1 MSPWKTKSNSFT
13 VNINE
18 RLIRAMKNKGAR
30 FCKMGDNGDIDNE
43 NSSWWMDVT
52 TEKNDENQSD
62 KNQSDENQSDEN
74 QSEENQ
80 SEENQSEETHRK
92 LKENITV
99 KTVDGDSVTGYIT
112 HWVRG
117 PCSGTNEKNWF
128 IIQPG
133 QYPTTYTLENAMIV
147 EDL

>member
-30 FCKMGDNGDIDNE
+30 FCKMSDNGDIDNE
-43 NSSWWMDVT
+43 NSSWRIDDT
-52 TEKNDENQSD
+52 TEKNN
-62 KNQSDENQSDEN
+62 EN
-74 QSEENQ
+74 QSEETQ
-80 SEENQSEETHRK
+80 SEETQSEETHRK

-99 KTVDGDSVTGYIT
+99 KTVDGDYVTGYIT

-133 QYPTTYTLENAMIV
+133 QYPTTYTLDNAMIV

>member
-62 KNQSDENQSDEN
+62 ENQSDENQSD
-74 QSEENQ
+74 
-80 SEENQSEETHRK
+80 ENQSEETHRK

-133 QYPTTYTLENAMIV
+133 HYPTTYTLENAMIV

>member
-62 KNQSDENQSDEN
+62 KNQSD
-74 QSEENQ
+74 ENQ

>member
-62 KNQSDENQSDEN
+62 ENQSDEI
-74 QSEENQ
+74 QSEETQ
-80 SEENQSEETHRK
+80 TEETHRK

-133 QYPTTYTLENAMIV
+133 QYPTIYTLENAMIV

>member
-1 MSPWKTKSNSFT
+1 MAYWKTKSNSFT

-62 KNQSDENQSDEN
+62 KNQSDENQSDEI
-74 QSEENQ
+74 QSDEI
-80 SEENQSEETHRK
+80 QSEETHRK

-117 PCSGTNEKNWF
+117 PCSGTNKKNWF

-133 QYPTTYTLENAMIV
+133 QYPTTYTLDNAMIV

>member
-62 KNQSDENQSDEN
+62 KNQSDENQS
-74 QSEENQ
+74 EETQ
-80 SEENQSEETHRK
+80 IEETHRK

>member
-1 MSPWKTKSNSFT
+1 MAYWKTKSNSFT

-30 FCKMGDNGDIDNE
+30 FCKMSDNSDIDNE
-43 NSSWWMDVT
+43 NSSWWMDVA
-52 TEKNDENQSD
+52 TEKNDENQS
-62 KNQSDENQSDEN
+62 EETDEN
-74 QSEENQ
+74 QSEETD
-80 SEENQSEETHRK
+80 ENQSEETHRI
-92 LKENITV
+92 LKPNITV

-117 PCSGTNEKNWF
+117 PCSGTDEKNWF

-133 QYPTTYTLENAMIV
+133 QYPTSYTYNNEMIV
-147 EDL
+147 EDM

>member
-1 MSPWKTKSNSFT
+1 MAYWKTKSNSFT

-30 FCKMGDNGDIDNE
+30 FCKMSDNSDIDNE
-43 NSSWWMDVT
+43 NSSWWMDVA
-52 TEKNDENQSD
+52 TEKNDENQS
-62 KNQSDENQSDEN
+62 
-74 QSEENQ
+74 EETD
-80 SEENQSEETHRK
+80 ENQSEETHRI
-92 LKENITV
+92 LKPNITV

-117 PCSGTNEKNWF
+117 PCSGTDEKNWF

-133 QYPTTYTLENAMIV
+133 QYPTSYTYKNEMIV
-147 EDL
+147 EDM

>member
-62 KNQSDENQSDEN
+62 EIQSDENQSDKN
-74 QSEENQ
+74 QSDKN
-80 SEENQSEETHRK
+80 HRK

>member
-62 KNQSDENQSDEN
+62 KNQSDENQS
-74 QSEENQ
+74 
-80 SEENQSEETHRK
+80 EETQSKETHCK

>member
-1 MSPWKTKSNSFT
+1 MAYWKTKSISFK
-13 VNINE
+13 VNIDE
-18 RLIRAMKNKGAR
+18 KLIRAMKNKGAR

-43 NSSWWMDVT
+43 NSSWWTDY
-52 TEKNDENQSD
+52 TEET
-62 KNQSDENQSDEN
+62 DEN
-74 QSEENQ
+74 QSEETDENQ
-80 SEENQSEETHRK
+80 SEETDENQSEETHRI
-92 LKENITV
+92 LKSNITV

-133 QYPTTYTLENAMIV
+133 QYPTSYTYNNEIIV
-147 EDL
+147 EDM

>member
-18 RLIRAMKNKGAR
+18 RLIMAMKNKGAR

-62 KNQSDENQSDEN
+62 KNQSDENQSDE
-74 QSEENQ
+74 
-80 SEENQSEETHRK
+80 THRK

-99 KTVDGDSVTGYIT
+99 KTVDGDSVTGYIS
-112 HWVRG
+112 HWVRE

>member
-43 NSSWWMDVT
+43 NSSWWMD
-52 TEKNDENQSD
+52 
-62 KNQSDENQSDEN
+62 
-74 QSEENQ
+74 
-80 SEENQSEETHRK
+80 ETHRK

-133 QYPTTYTLENAMIV
+133 QYPTTYTLDNAMIV

>member
-13 VNINE
+13 LNINE
-18 RLIRAMKNKGAR
+18 ILIRAMKNKGAR

-62 KNQSDENQSDEN
+62 KNQSD
-74 QSEENQ
+74 ENQ

>member
-1 MSPWKTKSNSFT
+1 
-13 VNINE
+13 
-18 RLIRAMKNKGAR
+18 MKNKGAR
-30 FCKMGDNGDIDNE
+30 FCKMSDNGDIDNE

-52 TEKNDENQSD
+52 TEKSDE
-62 KNQSDENQSDEN
+62 NQSDENQSDEN
-74 QSEENQ
+74 QSY
-80 SEENQSEETHRK
+80 ETHRK

-133 QYPTTYTLENAMIV
+133 QYPTIYTLENAMIV

>member
-1 MSPWKTKSNSFT
+1 MAYWKTKSNSFT

-30 FCKMGDNGDIDNE
+30 FCKMSDNSDIDNE
-43 NSSWWMDVT
+43 NSSWWMDVA
-52 TEKNDENQSD
+52 TEKNDENQS
-62 KNQSDENQSDEN
+62 EETDEN
-74 QSEENQ
+74 QSEETD
-80 SEENQSEETHRK
+80 ENQSEETHRI
-92 LKENITV
+92 LKPNITV

-117 PCSGTNEKNWF
+117 QCSGTDEKNWF

-133 QYPTTYTLENAMIV
+133 QYPTSYTYNNEMIV
-147 EDL
+147 EDM

>member
-74 QSEENQ
+74 QSEE
-80 SEENQSEETHRK
+80 THRK

-133 QYPTTYTLENAMIV
+133 QYPTTYTLDNAMIV